1 MTQDV
6 AAIGIKVDT
15 DGVER
20 GIKSLEQLVGVG
32 PKVEQAMG
40 RVDSGA
46 RKAGQ
51 GLRTIDGNETARELG
66 QAASAAAKLGGALS
80 ALSAGGAVL
89 ALRAVVGEAREMFT
103 ELYAASAQL
112 ERFKIGLDFA
122 SGGSGAVELQY
133 LRGVTKELGLEF
145 ASTARAYMGFQA
157 AAKGTSLEGRK
168 AQNVFESIS
177 KASAVMGL
185 TADQSS
191 GALLALQQM
200 VSKGV
205 VSSEELRQQLGE
217 RLHGAFQIAAKA
229 MGVTTAEL
237 GKMLEQGQVIS
248 EDFLPK
254 FADALNK
261 HLGDAAEKAANRL
274 DAATNRYTSAMDR
287 MKANLGDSGVSQF
300 LAGQINILTDAMDDM
315 SLSMER
321 ARKDG
326 DGFTGQM
333 LSATGA
339 VMRFINPVNAL
350 SYEAQ
355 DAGVQLKNAEKALAD
370 LAARGGEKSSNLML
384 REAYN
389 HAQRLVNKLREAKAA
404 QDALTGTS
412 SVSEALRNGEAG
424 NSRGS
429 RANYYKE
436 LEASQQKLLTIS
448 ARENGIT
455 KQFTDD
461 LSTYAQ
467 ALKTGAM
474 SAGEYTAAVT
484 KLNAE
489 REKALQKRAGS
500 GGGSKG
506 AKDAERL
513 DAAMNRSVVSQI
525 QSSLQDLSS
534 SYSVAESIME
544 ARRSAGLL
552 SEQDYYTAKRS
563 FIELNK
569 QAQLSALAEEN
580 AALAQQQL
588 NGAEAVARDQKIA
601 ENKAKLA
608 QLSLEASG
616 KLEVLDIQQAASAR
630 QHQEALLSAKQAAD
644 EYIASIE
651 RASAASVAGIG
662 MGERW
667 RSEEAGRLGV
677 RDKFAD
683 QRRTLANQLSQA
695 QLAGPVSSEF
705 YQRYLEQLEQVKQ
718 AEGEALEKY
727 ENGVAARIAAESKW
741 QHGATE
747 ALRNYQ
753 TSAANVAEQTA
764 SMFTKAFQGME
775 DALVSF
781 AMTGKADFASLANSI
796 ISDLIR
802 IQIRASLV
810 GGSGNGGLL
819 GSLFSAGMSLFGGGA
834 KPLASSGVTVGGVDA
849 MNGYATGGYTGP
861 GGKYEPAGI
870 VHRGEYVINAAST
883 KKLGLGYLNSLNGYA
898 NGGLV
903 GGGGRSAA
911 PGGVVVNI
919 HNNAGA
925 QVEQTTR
932 TDSSGREII
941 DVFIKQAVSAV
952 AGQLSSD
959 SGQIGQAMRARK
971 SMGMA

>member
-15 DGVER
+15 DGVQR

-112 ERFKIGLDFA
+112 ERFKIGLNFA
-122 SGGSGAVELQY
+122 TGGAGAGELQY
-133 LRGVTKELGLEF
+133 LRNVTKELGLEF
-145 ASTARAYMGFQA
+145 AGTAQAYMGFQA
-157 AAKGTSLEGRK
+157 AAKGTALEGQK
-168 AQNVFESIS
+168 AKDVFESIA

-185 TADQSS
+185 STDQSS

-200 VSKGV
+200 ISKGTV
-205 VSSEELRQQLGE
+205 QAEELRGQLGE
-217 RLHGAFQIAAKA
+217 RLPGAFQVAAKA

-237 GKMLEQGQVIS
+237 GKMLEQGQVVAD
-248 EDFLPK
+248 DFLPK
-254 FADALNK
+254 FAEALNK
-261 HLGDAAEKAANRL
+261 HLGQAAEDAANRL
-274 DAATNRYTSAMDR
+274 DAATNRYASAMDR
-287 MKANLGDSGVSQF
+287 MKANLGDAGVSKF
-300 LAGQINILTDAMDDM
+300 WAGQVNILTDAMDDV
-315 SLSMER
+315 SRSMEQ

-370 LAARGGEKSSNLML
+370 LAARGGQNSSNLLL

-404 QDALTGTS
+404 QDILAGDDPRHNYAS
-412 SVSEALRNGEAG
+412 PGASEAQWYKAREA
-424 NSRGS
+424 
-429 RANYYKE
+429 
-436 LEASQQKLLTIS
+436 ASNKLLEIS

-513 DAAMNRSVVSQI
+513 DAALSRSAVSQI
-525 QSSLQDLSS
+525 QSSLQDLTS

-580 AALAQQQL
+580 AALAKQQL

-601 ENKAKLA
+601 ENKAKLS

-727 ENGVAARIAAESKW
+727 ENGVAARIAAEGKW

-775 DALVSF
+775 DALVKF
-781 AMTGKADFASLANSI
+781 VQGGKLDFRSLADSI

-802 IQIRASLV
+802 IQIRSAMAGIFSSIFPV
-810 GGSGNGGLL
+810 GGATGGNAAGGLKPP
-819 GSLFSAGMSLFGGGA
+819 GSW
-834 KPLASSGVTVGGVDA
+834 
-849 MNGYATGGYTGP
+849 ATGGYTGP

-870 VHRGEYVINAAST
+870 VHRGEYVINAEST
-883 KKLGLGYLNSLNGYA
+883 KKLGLGYLNRLNGYA

-903 GGGGRSAA
+903 GAAPASTPTGANSVGDVYVTVQESSTQTKGGGQMGADLGNRIGNAVRA
-911 PGGVVVNI
+911 VIVQEKMPGGLL
-919 HNNAGA
+919 HG
-925 QVEQTTR
+925 
-932 TDSSGREII
+932 
-941 DVFIKQAVSAV
+941 
-952 AGQLSSD
+952 
-959 SGQIGQAMRARK
+959 
-971 SMGMA
+971 

>member
-15 DGVER
+15 DGVQR

-32 PKVEQAMG
+32 PKVEQSMD
-40 RVDSGA
+40 RVNTGA

-89 ALRAVVGEAREMFT
+89 ALRRVVGEAREMFT

-168 AQNVFESIS
+168 AQTVFESIS

-200 VSKGV
+200 VSKGTV
-205 VSSEELRQQLGE
+205 QAEELRGQLGE
-217 RLHGAFQIAAKA
+217 RLPGAFQIAAKA

-300 LAGQINILTDAMDDM
+300 WAGQINILTDAMDDM

-321 ARKDG
+321 ARKEG

-412 SVSEALRNGEAG
+412 SVTETLRNGELG
-424 NSRGS
+424 NSRGN
-429 RANYYKE
+429 RVNYTRE

-461 LSTYAQ
+461 MAAYGE
-467 ALKTGAM
+467 ALRTGAM

-484 KLNAE
+484 KLNTE
-489 REKALQKRAGS
+489 RQKALDKKN

-506 AKDAERL
+506 TKDAERL
-513 DAAMNRSVVSQI
+513 DAALNRSVVSQI
-525 QSSLQDLSS
+525 QSSLQDLTS
-534 SYSVAESIME
+534 SYSVAESVME

-569 QAQLSALAEEN
+569 QAQISALAEEN
-580 AALAQQQL
+580 AALAKQQL
-588 NGAEAVARDQKIA
+588 SAAEAVARDQKIA
-601 ENKAKLA
+601 ENKSRITQIAM
-608 QLSLEASG
+608 EAAG
-616 KLEVLDIQQAASAR
+616 KLETLDIQQAASAR
-630 QHQEALLSAKQAAD
+630 QHESALLAARQAAD
-644 EYIASIE
+644 EYIDSIE
-651 RASAASVAGIG
+651 RANAASVAGVG
-662 MGERW
+662 RGDRW
-667 RSEEAGRLGV
+667 RSDESGRLSV
-677 RDKFAD
+677 MDRFAD
-683 QRRTLANQLSQA
+683 QRRTLANQRA
-695 QLAGPVSSEF
+695 QQELAGPLSAEAVAQYEKNLAILAEAEQKALAA
-705 YQRYLEQLEQVKQ
+705 YQGGI
-718 AEGEALEKY
+718 AG
-727 ENGVAARIAAESKW
+727 RIAAEGNW
-741 QHGATE
+741 ANGATS
-747 ALRNYQ
+747 ALENYRD
-753 TSAANVAEQTA
+753 SAANVAGQVSE
-764 SMFTKAFQGME
+764 MFTRAFQGME
-775 DALVSF
+775 DGLVNF
-781 AMTGKADFASLANSI
+781 VKTGKLDFKSLADSI
-796 ISDLIR
+796 ITDLIR
-802 IQIRASLV
+802 IQIRSAMS
-810 GGSGNGGLL
+810 GLL
-819 GSLFSAGMSLFGGGA
+819 SGGFSGLFGGGRTIL
-834 KPLASSGVTVGGVDA
+834 PPGDGFAS
-849 MNGYATGGYTGP
+849 GGYTGN

-870 VHRGEYVINAAST
+870 VHRGEYVINAEST
-883 KKLGLGYLNSLNGYA
+883 KKLGLAYLNSLNGYA
-898 NGGLV
+898 KGGYV
-903 GGGGRSAA
+903 GGGAPVAA
-911 PGGVVVNI
+911 PAGGKSVGDVYVTVQESSTQTKGGGQMGADLGNRI
-919 HNNAGA
+919 GNA
-925 QVEQTTR
+925 VR
-932 TDSSGREII
+932 
-941 DVFIKQAVSAV
+941 AVLV
-952 AGQLSSD
+952 QEKMPGGLLH
-959 SGQIGQAMRARK
+959 G
-971 SMGMA
+971 